1 MTIRGT
7 SAVRASDL
15 NNLQLSFVRERQ
27 ALVNDT
33 KLAKEIISTLED
45 GGFYAECPC
54 CDEPILLR
62 DCNLFYMD
70 DFSEKGQEIYDQY
83 REELRERRNELR
95 ERKTHITK
103 SSEVQ
108 ARATN
113 IGFILERLAPS
124 LSTFRFQCSDCR
136 SLFDPIDYVIF
147 EGLCQKG
154 LVSRIIFAD
163 IKTGDGK
170 LSPKQQVI
178 RDLVNRKKVEFD
190 TYEAKA

>member
-1 MTIRGT
+1 M
-7 SAVRASDL
+7 
-15 NNLQLSFVRERQ
+15 
-27 ALVNDT
+27 NDT

-62 DCNLFYMD
+62 DCDLFYMD
-70 DFSEKGQEIYDQY
+70 DFSEKGQEVYEQY
-83 REELRERRNELR
+83 MEELRERRSDLR
-95 ERKTHITK
+95 ERRNHISQ
-103 SSEVQ
+103 SSETQ

-124 LSTFRFQCSDCR
+124 LNSFRFECSDCR

-147 EGLCQKG
+147 EGLCEKG
-154 LVSRIIFAD
+154 VVSRIVFAD
-163 IKTGDGK
+163 VKTGNGR
-170 LSPKQQVI
+170 LSYKQREI
-178 RDLVNRKKVEFD
+178 RDLVNSKKVEFD